1 MKLYRPATV
10 AVGVLFVLLG
20 GLTRLLEPD
29 SVYED
34 RTRVITKGAI
44 GEDVKFFDSTV
55 TVTRMQFAK
64 SFAEDDDGSSQVDTE
79 GTFVAVEYDAVR
91 GTKDP
96 GNNSVTLTADDGSVY
111 EPVTEIIASGI
122 TFTEPGFARADTL
135 VFEVN
140 PSDVVGLTF
149 TVHPTSFFNVL
160 NQDLAID
167 LGVPDEEVAKRS
179 IEQAEAQYVIRDS
192 VIRVA

>member
-29 SVYED
+29 SLYED

-64 SFAEDDDGSSQVDTE
+64 SFAEDEDDSPQVDTE
-79 GTFVAVEYDAVR
+79 GTFVAIEYDAVR

-111 EPVTEIIASGI
+111 EPVTEVIASGI
-122 TFTEPGFARADTL
+122 NFTEPGFARADTL

-149 TVHPTSFFNVL
+149 NVHPTSFFNVL

-179 IEQAEAQYVIRDS
+179 VEQAQDQYVIPDS

>member
-1 MKLYRPATV
+1 MKLYRPVTV
-10 AVGVLFVLLG
+10 AIGVLFVLLG
-20 GLTRLLEPD
+20 GLTRLLDPE

-34 RTRVITKGAI
+34 RTRIITKGAI
-44 GEDVKFFDSTV
+44 GEEVTYFDSTV
-55 TVTRMQFAK
+55 TVTRMRFAK
-64 SFAEDDDGSSQVDTE
+64 SFAEEEDDSPQVDTD

-111 EPVTEIIASGI
+111 EPVSEIIESGI
-122 TFTEPGFARADTL
+122 NFTEPGFARSGAL

-140 PSDVVGLTF
+140 PGDAVGLTF
-149 TVHPTSFFNVL
+149 NVHPTAFFNTL

-179 IEQAEAQYVIRDS
+179 IEQAEDQYVIPRS